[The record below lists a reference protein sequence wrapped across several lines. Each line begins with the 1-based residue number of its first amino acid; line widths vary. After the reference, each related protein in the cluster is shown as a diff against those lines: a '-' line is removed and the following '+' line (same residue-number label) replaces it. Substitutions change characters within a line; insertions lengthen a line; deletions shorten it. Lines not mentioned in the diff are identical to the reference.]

1 MPPGAHTSP
10 HPAPRNTQHATRN
23 THHPITPP
31 LHHSNTP
38 ILQSDPMPSIP
49 IIMPQLGESIAEA
62 TVINLLVPVGEHVKT
77 DEDIIKVESSKA
89 TMNLASP
96 CPGRVEKF
104 IAKPGE
110 SYPVGAV
117 LGYLEASQED
127 AARLG
132 LDAPAAAK
140 EGPDTEESL
149 PTGRTQTEGAQK
161 SVQPTV
167 RGLPVPANATGAS
180 YMSPRMKARMMELGL
195 HAADLAGLPG
205 SGAAGRV
212 TIQDFEKFIANL
224 EKHKL
229 TQASSMRVAVADAM
243 RRSWTRPLATV
254 ALPVCFDALLNHRK
268 TCNPKPGPAL
278 YALRA
283 LALALAE
290 NSAPAGRLIGN
301 QIVHPSS
308 IDVGFAVEAEDGV
321 LVPVIRNA
329 EKRLLKD
336 LVPRYDELVDLARQ
350 RKLPA
355 DATGGSI
362 ATVTNFGTFGLTW
375 ATPIP
380 LPEQTLVLGMGA
392 ARRVPNWDAA
402 KAQFVPAMEANV
414 TLSFDHRVLDGGAA
428 GRLLARVAQLLA
440 SPEKL

>member
-1 MPPGAHTSP
+1 
-10 HPAPRNTQHATRN
+10 
-23 THHPITPP
+23 
-31 LHHSNTP
+31 
-38 ILQSDPMPSIP
+38 MPSIP
-49 IIMPQLGESIAEA
+49 IIMPQLGESMAEA
-62 TVINLLVPVGEHVKT
+62 AIVNLLVQVGDKVQT
-77 DEDIIKVESSKA
+77 DQDIIEVETNKA
-89 TMNLASP
+89 TMNVSSP
-96 CPGRVEKF
+96 CPGRMERFLIKLN
-104 IAKPGE
+104 E

-117 LGYLEASQED
+117 LGYIEASKED

-132 LDAPAAAK
+132 LDAPVPAK
-140 EGPDTEESL
+140 NGEDAQGGADSAGKEESA
-149 PTGRTQTEGAQK
+149 GARK
-161 SVQPTV
+161 SVHPTV
-167 RGLPVPANATGAS
+167 RGLPVPANAAGAS
-180 YMSPRMKARMMELGL
+180 YMSPRMKARMVELGL

-212 TIQDFEKFIANL
+212 TIQDFEKFIARL
-224 EKHKL
+224 EKDKFS
-229 TQASSMRVAVADAM
+229 QASSMRVAVADAM

-254 ALPVCFDALLNHRK
+254 ALPVCFDPLLNHRK
-268 TCNPKPGPAL
+268 MCSPKPGPAL

-283 LALALAE
+283 LAVALAE

-301 QIVHPSS
+301 KIVHPAS
-308 IDVGFAVEAEDGV
+308 IDLGFAVEAEDGV

-329 EKRLLKD
+329 DKRSLKE
-336 LVPRYDELVDLARQ
+336 LVQRYDELVDLAQQ
-350 RKLPA
+350 RKLPN

-392 ARRVPNWDAA
+392 ARRVPSWDDA
-402 KAQFVPAMEANV
+402 KGQFVPVLEANV

-440 SPEKL
+440 RPEKL

>member
-1 MPPGAHTSP
+1 
-10 HPAPRNTQHATRN
+10 
-23 THHPITPP
+23 
-31 LHHSNTP
+31 
-38 ILQSDPMPSIP
+38 
-49 IIMPQLGESIAEA
+49 
-62 TVINLLVPVGEHVKT
+62 LLVKVGDPVQT
-77 DEDIIKVESSKA
+77 NQDIIEVETSKA
-89 TMNLASP
+89 TMNVASP
-96 CPGRVEKF
+96 CPGHVEKLTV
-104 IAKPGE
+104 KLNE

-117 LGYLEASQED
+117 LGYLQASAED

-132 LDAPAAAK
+132 LDVPAAEKNGDETEAGSGSCGPTQG
-140 EGPDTEESL
+140 EGTR
-149 PTGRTQTEGAQK
+149 TG
-161 SVQPTV
+161 VQPTV
-167 RGLPVPANATGAS
+167 RGLPVPANAAGAS
-180 YMSPRMKARMMELGL
+180 YMSPRMKARMLELGL

-212 TIQDFEKFIANL
+212 TIQDFEKFITNL

-229 TQASSMRVAVADAM
+229 SQASTMRVAVADAM

-254 ALPVCFDALLNHRK
+254 ALPVCFDPLLSHRK
-268 TCNPKPGPAL
+268 SSNPKPGPAL

-290 NSAPAGRLIGN
+290 NSAPAGRLIGSK
-301 QIVHPSS
+301 IVHPSS
-308 IDVGFAVEAEDGV
+308 IDIGFAVEAEDGV

-329 EKRLLKD
+329 DSRPLKE
-336 LVPRYDELVDLARQ
+336 LVQRYDELVELARE
-350 RKLPA
+350 RRLPT

-392 ARRVPNWDAA
+392 A
-402 KAQFVPAMEANV
+402 
-414 TLSFDHRVLDGGAA
+414 LSFDHRVLDGGAA

-440 SPEKL
+440 EPKNL

>member
-1 MPPGAHTSP
+1 
-10 HPAPRNTQHATRN
+10 
-23 THHPITPP
+23 
-31 LHHSNTP
+31 
-38 ILQSDPMPSIP
+38 MPSIP
-49 IIMPQLGESIAEA
+49 IIMPQLGESMAEA
-62 TVINLLVPVGEHVKT
+62 AIVNLLVQVGDKVQT
-77 DEDIIKVESSKA
+77 DQDIIEVETNKA
-89 TMNLASP
+89 TMNVSSP
-96 CPGRVEKF
+96 CPGRMERFLIKLN
-104 IAKPGE
+104 E

-117 LGYLEASQED
+117 LGYIEASKED

-132 LDAPAAAK
+132 LDAPAPAK
-140 EGPDTEESL
+140 NGEDAQGGPDSASKEESA
-149 PTGRTQTEGAQK
+149 GARK
-161 SVQPTV
+161 SVHPTV
-167 RGLPVPANATGAS
+167 RGLPVPANAAGAS
-180 YMSPRMKARMMELGL
+180 YMSPRMKARMVELGL

-212 TIQDFEKFIANL
+212 TIQDFEKFIARL
-224 EKHKL
+224 EKDKFS
-229 TQASSMRVAVADAM
+229 QASSMRVAVADAM

-254 ALPVCFDALLNHRK
+254 ALPVCFDPLLNHRK
-268 TCNPKPGPAL
+268 LCNPKPGPAL

-283 LALALAE
+283 LAVALAE

-301 QIVHPSS
+301 KIVHPAS
-308 IDVGFAVEAEDGV
+308 IDLGFAVEAEDGV

-329 EKRLLKD
+329 DKRPLKE
-336 LVPRYDELVDLARQ
+336 LVQRYDELVDLAQQ
-350 RKLPA
+350 RKLPN

-392 ARRVPNWDAA
+392 ARRVPSWDEA
-402 KAQFVPAMEANV
+402 KGQFVPVLEANV